1 MKNLKENFCE
11 YLTFLLMT
19 ALCFLLVIGKGY
31 VNAVNQGLLLFITC
45 VLPTLFPYLFI
56 TTMLSNISITTA
68 LSLKLSPVT
77 KRVFRVNGACAFAFI
92 LGLIS
97 GYPIG
102 AKIISDLYDK
112 GYISQ
117 TEAVRSSAFCS
128 TPSPMFLISG
138 VGGVMFN
145 NVLIG
150 VFLFFISLTS
160 SIVLGFMFSFYKR
173 KDKPSDSSN
182 LKPQKG
188 GLSFYQTVKNSV
200 ISVLTIGGII
210 TLFSLFSEILWTTNT
225 LKPMVFLIKT
235 LCGNEVLAKGVS
247 IGLLECTNGLK
258 ILSEVGTSSIPFCA
272 LLCGFGGVSVI
283 AQSMAYLQ
291 KAKIKTAVFSL
302 VKLLTAVI
310 NFVLASIFAP
320 IFF

>member
-1 MKNLKENFCE
+1 MIA
-11 YLTFLLMT
+11 T
-19 ALCFLLVIGKGY
+19 CFLLVIGKGY
-31 VNAVNQGLLLFITC
+31 VNAVNQGILLFITC

-56 TTMLSNISITTA
+56 TTILSNLSITTA
-68 LSLKLSPVT
+68 LSLKLSPIT
-77 KRVFRVNGACAFAFI
+77 KRAFKVNGACAFAFI

-102 AKIISDLYDK
+102 AKIISELYDK

-150 VFLFFISLTS
+150 VFLFFVSGTS
-160 SIVLGFMFSFYKR
+160 SIILGLIFSFYKR
-173 KDKPSDSSN
+173 KDMPSDSSN
-182 LKPQKG
+182 LKRQKG
-188 GLSFYQTVKNSV
+188 GLSFYQNVKSSV

-210 TLFSLFSEILWTTNT
+210 TLFSLLSEILWSTNA
-225 LKPMVFLIKT
+225 LKPLVFLIKT

-247 IGLLECTNGLK
+247 IGLLECTNGLNV
-258 ILSEVGTSSIPFCA
+258 LSKVGVSSIPFCA
-272 LLCGFGGVSVI
+272 FLTGFGGVSVI
-283 AQSMAYLQ
+283 AQSMAYLE

-302 VKLLTAVI
+302 SKLLTAVL
-310 NFVLASIFAP
+310 NFVLASFFAP